1 MFAPDLQHHID
12 YASTLGAS
20 HFHTE
25 YFSVNKIMNFFVT
38 KHLEFASICSKG
50 AFT

>member
-1 MFAPDLQHHID
+1 MFAPDLQHDID

-20 HFHTE
+20 HFHKE
-25 YFSVNKIMNFFVT
+25 YFSVHEINFFVT